1 MNRIK
6 HLAAMPLLVLAGN
19 AQASGADVEI
29 AIEGA
34 RNSRG
39 VIHICMTRNAS
50 HFPDCG
56 DDPSAVKRT
65 VPASTRSVRVTVS
78 PGPYAVS
85 LFHDQNRNNELDT
98 FLGIPR
104 EGFGFSRNP
113 TIRFGPPSFDS
124 VRINIIPGSSR
135 MTVNMQYFL

>member
-1 MNRIK
+1 MIRFK
-6 HLAAMPLLVLAGN
+6 HLAAMPLLLLAGN
-19 AQASGADVEI
+19 AQGNGADVEI
-29 AIEGA
+29 NIEGT
-34 RNSRG
+34 RNNRG
-39 VIHICMTRNAS
+39 VIHVCMTRNAN

-56 DDPSAVKRT
+56 DDPAAVKRT
-65 VPASTRSVRVTVS
+65 VPASTRSVRVSVA
-78 PGPYAVS
+78 PGGYAVS
-85 LFHDQNRNNELDT
+85 LFHDQNRDNELNT

-113 TIRFGPPSFDS
+113 TIRFGPPSFDA

>member
-1 MNRIK
+1 MRRIK
-6 HLAAMPLLVLAGN
+6 HLAAMPLLLLMGN
-19 AQASGADVEI
+19 AQGGGADVEI

-39 VIHICMTRNAS
+39 VIHVCMTRNSA

-56 DDPSAVKRT
+56 EDPAAVKRT
-65 VPASTRSVRVTVS
+65 VPASTRSVRFNVA
-78 PGPYAVS
+78 PGAYAVS
-85 LFHDQNRNNELDT
+85 LFHDQNRDNSLNT
-98 FLGIPR
+98 FLGVPR

-113 TIRFGPPSFDS
+113 TVRFGAPSFDA

-135 MTVNMQYFL
+135 MTINMQYFL